1 MTRQNHGVISANI
14 QKLLDS
20 RSMSAMDLARKVKI
34 SPSTLTNLKRGANI
48 SVNKLS
54 MIAEY
59 FGYEAWVL
67 TCPTFSS
74 EVSQEQYNRLMEVF
88 SDLNLDA
95 NSRENCIAFCA
106 FQASSAKT

>member
-1 MTRQNHGVISANI
+1 MTIQTHSVISANI

-20 RSMSAMDLARKVKI
+20 RSMSAMDLARKVEI

-48 SVNKLS
+48 SVDKLS

-59 FGYEAWVL
+59 FGYEGWVL

-74 EVSQEQYNRLMEVF
+74 DGSQEQYNRLLEVF
-88 SDLNLDA
+88 SDSDLDA
-95 NSRENCIAFCA
+95 NSRENCIAFCV
-106 FQASSAKT
+106 FQASSANT